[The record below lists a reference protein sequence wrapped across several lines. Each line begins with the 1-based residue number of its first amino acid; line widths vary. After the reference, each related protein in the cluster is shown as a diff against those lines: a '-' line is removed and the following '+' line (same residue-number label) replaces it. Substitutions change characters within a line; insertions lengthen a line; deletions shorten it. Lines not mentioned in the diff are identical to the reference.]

1 MRGFEFFSGPED
13 PKIHDQVLSYQTRVL
28 AHIMHPNTLQR
39 MIDSEL
45 YGNQYSLSQ
54 FMEDLNNAMFKEDI
68 SSDVNSFRQ
77 NLQAVY
83 VTRLIEMLNGK
94 SSGRFK
100 VPAKSMAIYNL
111 EEISKWLRNQLEIQ
125 LQLLIEII

>member
-1 MRGFEFFSGPED
+1 
-13 PKIHDQVLSYQTRVL
+13 
-28 AHIMHPNTLQR
+28 MHPNTLQR

-83 VTRLIEMLNGK
+83 VTRLIDMLNGK

-111 EEISKWLRNQLEIQ
+111 EEISKWLKKPAGNTASVAHRNHIKHLITNALSEI
-125 LQLLIEII
+125 

>member
-1 MRGFEFFSGPED
+1 
-13 PKIHDQVLSYQTRVL
+13 
-28 AHIMHPNTLQR
+28 MHPNTLQR
-39 MIDSEL
+39 IIDSEL

-54 FMEDLNNAMFKEDI
+54 FMGDLNNAMFQVDI

-83 VTRLIEMLNGK
+83 VTRLIDMLNGK

-100 VPAKSMAIYNL
+100 IPAKSMAIYNL
-111 EEISKWLRNQLEIQ
+111 EEISKWLKKPAGNTSSIAHRNHIK
-125 LQLLIEII
+125 LLIGNAFK